1 MTPRPARLALCIA
14 AAAALLAGCGASGEA
29 ELQQWMTEQRNQVRP
44 RVTPL
49 TEPKQFVPQAYTQ
62 EAVLDPFNL
71 QKLTQAMRQ
80 DAAQSTANAALVAPE
95 LARRKEPLES
105 YPLDAMTMVGSLRR
119 DGAPVAL
126 VRIDNLLHQVRVG
139 NYLGLN
145 YGKVVKIDETE
156 VSLREIVQDGGGDW
170 IERTASLLL
179 QERSR

>member
-1 MTPRPARLALCIA
+1 MKSLLYACCVML
-14 AAAALLAGCGASGEA
+14 AALGLSACGSSDED
-29 ELQQWMTEQRNQVRP
+29 ELKQWMADQRNQVRP

-62 EAVLDPFNL
+62 EAAIDPFSQ
-71 QKLTQAMRQ
+71 QKLAQALRK
-80 DAAQSTANAALVAPE
+80 DAGQTTSNATLVAPE

-105 YPLDAMTMVGSLRR
+105 YPLDAMAMVGSLRR

-126 VRIDNLLHQVRVG
+126 IRIDNLLHQVRVG
-139 NYLGLN
+139 SYLGQN
-145 YGKVVKIDETE
+145 YGKVTKIDETE

-179 QERSR
+179 QERAK

>member
-1 MTPRPARLALCIA
+1 MKRTAARLALCLVLA
-14 AAAALLAGCGASGEA
+14 AVAGCGASGEA

-44 RVTPL
+44 RITPL

-80 DAAQSTANAALVAPE
+80 DAAQTTANAALVTPE

-119 DGAPVAL
+119 EGAPVAL

-145 YGKVVKIDETE
+145 YGRVTKIDETE

-179 QERSR
+179 QERAR

>member
-1 MTPRPARLALCIA
+1 MKPLLLACCLVL
-14 AAAALLAGCGASGEA
+14 AALGLSACGASDED

-62 EAVLDPFNL
+62 EAAIDPFSL
-71 QKLTQAMRQ
+71 QKLAQALRQ
-80 DAAQSTANAALVAPE
+80 DVGQTTSNAALVAPE

-105 YPLDAMTMVGSLRR
+105 YPLDAMAMVGSLRR

-139 NYLGLN
+139 NYLGQN
-145 YGKVVKIDETE
+145 YGKVTKIDETE
-156 VSLREIVQDGGGDW
+156 VTLREIVQDGGGDW

-179 QERSR
+179 QERAR

>member
-1 MTPRPARLALCIA
+1 MMRTAARLALCIA
-14 AAAALLAGCGASGEA
+14 LVALGGCGASGEA
-29 ELQQWMTEQRNQVRP
+29 ELQQWMTDQRNQVRP

-80 DAAQSTANAALVAPE
+80 DAAQSTANAALVTPE

-119 DGAPVAL
+119 EGAPVAL

-145 YGKVVKIDETE
+145 YGRVTKIDETE

-179 QERSR
+179 QERAR

>member
-1 MTPRPARLALCIA
+1 MKPL
-14 AAAALLAGCGASGEA
+14 LLACCLVFAAFGLSACGASDED

-44 RVTPL
+44 RVTQL

-62 EAVLDPFNL
+62 EAAIDPFSL
-71 QKLTQAMRQ
+71 QKLAQALRRDVGQ
-80 DAAQSTANAALVAPE
+80 TTSNAALVAPE

-105 YPLDAMTMVGSLRR
+105 YPLDAMAMVGSLRR

-139 NYLGLN
+139 NYLGQN
-145 YGKVVKIDETE
+145 YGKVTKIDETE
-156 VSLREIVQDGGGDW
+156 VTLREIVQDGGGDW

-179 QERSR
+179 QERAR

>member
-1 MTPRPARLALCIA
+1 MRWVRGCMVMLVGVW
-14 AAAALLAGCGASGEA
+14 LAGCGASGED
-29 ELQQWMTEQRNQVRP
+29 ELRQWMTEQRNQVRP
-44 RVTPL
+44 KVTPL

-62 EAVLDPFNL
+62 EGTIDPFSQ
-71 QKLTQAMRQ
+71 QKLAQALKRESTQT
-80 DAAQSTANAALVAPE
+80 TANAGLVAPE

-105 YPLDAMTMVGSLRR
+105 YPLDVMTMVGSLRR
-119 DGAPVAL
+119 EGAPVAL

-145 YGKVVKIDETE
+145 YGKVTKIDETE

-179 QERSR
+179 QERVK

>member
-1 MTPRPARLALCIA
+1 MKWLSRICLPVLAL
-14 AAAALLAGCGASGEA
+14 LVLSGCGTSDED

-44 RVTPL
+44 KVTPL
-49 TEPKQFVPQAYTQ
+49 VEPKQFVPQAYNQ
-62 EAVLDPFNL
+62 EAAVDPFSA
-71 QKLTQAMRQ
+71 QKLAQALRQ
-80 DAAQSTANAALVAPE
+80 DSAQTTANARLVAPE

-119 DGAPVAL
+119 EGAPVAL

-139 NYLGLN
+139 SYLGQN
-145 YGKVVKIDETE
+145 YGKVTKIDETE

-179 QERSR
+179 QERAR